1 VQLRR
6 KHCRRDRSAGN
17 AGNREKRYAIKE
29 KARGNPETTTQSIHP
44 GAFLCFGCLAKG
56 DLLAKYVNRGTSG
69 KADCRL
75 FAFPPRKILPAAAA
89 AAVVIAQSIQLNFYA
104 KQTHGNYISLEDL
117 LVNRG

>member
-89 AAVVIAQSIQLNFYA
+89 AAVVIAQSIQFYA